1 MTEVLKSPQT
11 STDAE
16 PRSEG
21 WSEVEDALH
30 SLTTEQPNPTEQTEA
45 SLADEAYHPDE
56 RNPSR
61 FGAMFISAA
70 NRINK
75 RLEQRAINK
84 AHREALV
91 EDSERTVELQND
103 AYGTYLSNID
113 YSSDHEEALGMNERF
128 DAKAARQEKIDQT
141 KSKLRAIGRSTLD
154 RLKDAGLISL
164 GMTIAGASKSKEL
177 AGKASQQAKQSVS
190 TGMNRAEEL
199 AGKAGQK
206 MEGAIES
213 GINAVS
219 GTIESAKEAMD
230 HRRQAATVR
239 KEQALNRKYERHAKV
254 MKRRRAIGSF
264 ILRSRATGQSALD
277 TWNNYPNK

>member
-1 MTEVLKSPQT
+1 MTEALKSHLVDTEHRPE
-11 STDAE
+11 S
-16 PRSEG
+16 
-21 WSEVEDALH
+21 WSDVENALH
-30 SLTTEQPNPTEQTEA
+30 SLTTEQPNPTEPTEA

-56 RNPSR
+56 RSPSR

-103 AYGTYLSNID
+103 TYATYQSNID

-128 DAKAARQEKIDQT
+128 DAKAARQEKLDQT

-154 RLKDAGLISL
+154 RLKDAGVISL

-230 HRRQAATVR
+230 HRRQAATAR

-254 MKRRRAIGSF
+254 MKRRQTISSF